1 MAISKELKEQKARER
16 EWQAQDDARIM
27 AQYQEILNDK
37 TRMSRA
43 LKEAQK
49 QANEMQ
55 KRANAMKK
63 VANKKGK

>member
-1 MAISKELKEQKARER
+1 MAMSKEEKEMKAREK

-37 TRMSRA
+37 GRMSRA

-49 QANEMQ
+49 QSNELQ

>member
-1 MAISKELKEQKARER
+1 MNNKKMTAKEKQWLAE
-16 EWQAQDDARIM
+16 DDARIM

-37 TRMSRA
+37 ERMSRA

-49 QANEMQ
+49 QSNELQ